1 MSLFLK
7 CMWWLKVANR
17 VNNRALRA
25 ALLSR
30 SSDRR
35 FQPLAQMPSHCVPL
49 CVRLCLTRRTSAQ
62 NTVST
67 VRAASCLRKAG
78 LPVQRALLQG
88 CRCVLSAPVK
98 RIRTRLYSV
107 KKRREPK
114 CTSQKRHSRDLLLEY
129 KQMWICLQPF
139 FFFPLFDWWHT
150 VETSLSG
157 KPRRPDQKRPS
168 DSSRHETSRTSW
180 TQQRRAGKV

>member
-17 VNNRALRA
+17 MNKRALRA
-25 ALLSR
+25 TLLSR
-30 SSDRR
+30 SCDHPTD
-35 FQPLAQMPSHCVPL
+35 FTLSHRCHHIACRCV
-49 CVRLCLTRRTSAQ
+49 CLCLTRRTSAQ

-67 VRAASCLRKAG
+67 ARAASCLRKAG

-88 CRCVLSAPVK
+88 CRCVSLAPVR

-107 KKRREPK
+107 KKRRELK
-114 CTSQKRHSRDLLLEY
+114 YTLQRRHSRDLLLEY

-139 FFFPLFDWWHT
+139 FFPLFDWWHT
-150 VETSLSG
+150 AETSLSG
-157 KPRRPDQKRPS
+157 KPRRPHQKRPS
-168 DSSRHETSRTSW
+168 DPSRHETSRTELNSAE
-180 TQQRRAGKV
+180 TGG

>member
-1 MSLFLK
+1 MVK
-7 CMWWLKVANR
+7 GCKPREQA
-17 VNNRALRA
+17 
-25 ALLSR
+25 
-30 SSDRR
+30 SSACSTPFPILCSPCR

-67 VRAASCLRKAG
+67 ARAASCLRKAG

-88 CRCVLSAPVK
+88 CRCVSSAPAR

-107 KKRREPK
+107 KKRRELK
-114 CTSQKRHSRDLLLEY
+114 YTSQRRHRRDLLLEY
-129 KQMWICLQPF
+129 KQMWICSQP

-150 VETSLSG
+150 AERSLSG
-157 KPRRPDQKRPS
+157 KPRRPDRKRPS
-168 DSSRHETSRTSW
+168 DSSRHETSRAELNSAET
-180 TQQRRAGKV
+180 GG